1 LRTAALID
9 LRGIGHAEPDPIQ
22 GDQTQAPVKSLWAHL
37 GQWAQDPLEEFF
49 EHDKGQGLPPL
60 TEIAFAH
67 GDAQQPKQMF
77 PQSASPSHRVM
88 EEDGGQQLAST
99 QDLNGATGSVLAL
112 LESIEIGPVDSLQEQ
127 G

>member
-1 LRTAALID
+1 
-9 LRGIGHAEPDPIQ
+9 
-22 GDQTQAPVKSLWAHL
+22 
-37 GQWAQDPLEEFF
+37 
-49 EHDKGQGLPPL
+49 
-60 TEIAFAH
+60 
-67 GDAQQPKQMF
+67 
-77 PQSASPSHRVM
+77 M